1 MKYTE
6 SLAFRIALMLCIPVF
21 FELTVIGASMHLLGK
36 IDRAREE
43 RRQVG
48 EIMAVYTEFMSR
60 TIKEYAK
67 FAGGVDKKDRRTR
80 WEVNGYIRTTQKFID
95 KFRDSWVAAGFELAE
110 IEQSRITANRNM
122 SPPKRVYTYD
132 RFREQLKKRE
142 LFMNVIYS
150 IEKAVRKRIAVLAER
165 EAKEKDLYWKMNLLL
180 LCALAASLVLTL
192 GLSRAIS
199 QVILER
205 LSVLHTNIGL
215 LAQNKEL
222 LPPLRGEDEI
232 AKLDANFHSMAE
244 SVQLARNR
252 DRMILDNSLDVICA
266 LDGELI
272 FRRVGSVCEKVWG
285 VDEATLL
292 GQPLSDIIA
301 AESQVETVD
310 KFDSARSL
318 NTVAQFDNRI
328 VSMGGDIIPSSWS
341 VKWSEEEQ
349 LFICVVHDNR
359 ERLRA
364 EEERQELLAVVSH
377 DLRSPL
383 TTARLSLSSLLQ
395 DDSELDVDSQKSL
408 TRVSHSIEHIIGVT
422 NDLIDLMRVQQDR
435 IDLDLKL
442 TKVGQF
448 TRLLDEYLDDHTVPH
463 RFAIACRAEHYLTLD
478 EEFVPRVILALA
490 RHIHL
495 SCPDR
500 MVEIGVAASSGVE
513 ALSIHF
519 RIEPAEVL
527 SQESLVFMPESDEA
541 RRISWEV
548 SLALCNEIARRLKGD
563 IATSWTASGAPVC
576 ELILPVV
583 ELDG

>member
-1 MKYTE
+1 
-6 SLAFRIALMLCIPVF
+6 
-21 FELTVIGASMHLLGK
+21 
-36 IDRAREE
+36 
-43 RRQVG
+43 
-48 EIMAVYTEFMSR
+48 
-60 TIKEYAK
+60 
-67 FAGGVDKKDRRTR
+67 
-80 WEVNGYIRTTQKFID
+80 
-95 KFRDSWVAAGFELAE
+95 
-110 IEQSRITANRNM
+110 
-122 SPPKRVYTYD
+122 
-132 RFREQLKKRE
+132 
-142 LFMNVIYS
+142 MNVIYS

-285 VDEATLL
+285 VDEVTLL

-328 VSMGGDIIPSSWS
+328 VSVGGDIIPSSWS

>member
-1 MKYTE
+1 MKFTE
-6 SLAFRIALMLCIPVF
+6 SIAFKVALMLCIPVF
-21 FELTVIGASMHLLGK
+21 FELTVIGASMLLLGQ
-36 IDRAREE
+36 IDKAREE
-43 RRQVG
+43 RRLVG
-48 EIMAVYTEFMSR
+48 EMMSAYTELMSH

-67 FAGGVDKKDRRTR
+67 FAGDIEKTDVRSRQQ
-80 WEVNGYIRTTQKFID
+80 VNGYARETQRCID
-95 KFRDSWVAAGFELAE
+95 RLRDTWIMAGFEIGE
-110 IEQSRITANRNM
+110 IEHSRITANRRI
-122 SPPKRVYTYD
+122 SKPVRYFTYD
-132 RFREQLKKRE
+132 LFKEQLQKRE
-142 LFMNVIYS
+142 LLMNVLYS
-150 IEKAVRKRIAVLAER
+150 MEGAVRKRIAVLVER
-165 EAKEKDLYWKMNLLL
+165 EAKEKELYWKMNLLL
-180 LCALAASLVLTL
+180 LGSLAASLLLTL

-199 QVILER
+199 RVILER
-205 LSVLHTNIGL
+205 LSVLQANIGL

-222 LPPLRGEDEI
+222 LPSLRGEDEI
-232 AKLDANFHSMAE
+232 ARLDANFHSMAE
-244 SVQLARNR
+244 SVQIARSR
-252 DRMILDNSLDVICA
+252 DRLILDNTLDIICA

-292 GQPLSDIIA
+292 GQPLSEVIA
-301 AESQVETVD
+301 AEWQVETAD
-310 KFDSARSL
+310 KFDSARSS
-318 NTVAQFDNRI
+318 NTVAQFDNRTLG
-328 VSMGGDIIPSSWS
+328 VGGDTIPSSWS

-364 EEERQELLAVVSH
+364 EEQRQELLAVVSH

-383 TTARLSLSSLLQ
+383 TTARLSLSSLL
-395 DDSELDVDSQKSL
+395 DEDTGLDADAQKNL

-435 IDLDLKL
+435 IDLYLKL
-442 TKVGQF
+442 TKVGPF

-463 RFAIACRAEHYLTLD
+463 RFAMACRAEHYLTLD

-500 MVEIGVAASSGVE
+500 VVEIGVGTSSSGE
-513 ALSIHF
+513 SLSVHF
-519 RIEPAEVL
+519 RIEPAEAL
-527 SQESLVFMPESDEA
+527 GEESLVFMPESDEA

-548 SLALCNEIARRLKGD
+548 SLALCKEIASRLKGD
-563 IATSWTASGAPVC
+563 IATSWTASGSPVC
-576 ELILPVV
+576 ELILPVI